1 MTLVMAAAAFP
12 VRLAADQR
20 RAAFSK
26 PNKPRKQTQMTAA

>member
-1 MTLVMAAAAFP
+1 MSLVMAAAAFP

-26 PNKPRKQTQMTAA
+26 SNKPRPQTQMAAA

>member
-1 MTLVMAAAAFP
+1 MSLVMAAAAFP

-26 PNKPRKQTQMTAA
+26 PNKTSPQNQSAAA